1 MGKIYILSPAHP
13 LRGGIAASSERLAQ
27 ALQEAGH
34 ELEMIS
40 FSLQYPDFLFPG
52 KTQFTDDPAPA
63 NLRIRTLLN
72 SVNPLNWW
80 SVGQLLRKERPD
92 LIIVRYWLPF
102 MGPSLGTVLRIAK
115 WNKHTKVIA
124 LTDNIIPHEKRPGDR
139 PFTQYFVKAIDG
151 FISMSA
157 SVAKGIRT
165 FTTTKPIQETV
176 HPLYDNYGAL
186 VSREEALIK
195 LNLPKGGRYLLFFG
209 FIRAYKGLDLL
220 LKAFAKSEVRN
231 LGLKLIVAGE
241 FYSNEEEYQ
250 HLIDKLGI
258 REDLIL
264 HTHFIPNDDVKY
276 YFGAADLLVQP
287 YRTATQSGISQM
299 AYHFE
304 KPMIVTKVGGLPEI
318 VPDGEAGYVVEVD
331 DNAIAASIV
340 RFFEEEKGEEMT
352 KVVVERKALFSWEA
366 MVKVVEELYEKISN
380 K

>member
-1 MGKIYILSPAHP
+1 MSKIYILSPAHP

-34 ELEMIS
+34 EVEMIS
-40 FSLQYPDFLFPG
+40 FSLQYPNFLFPG

-63 NLRIRTLLN
+63 NLKIRTLLH
-72 SVNPLNWW
+72 SINPLNWW
-80 SVGQLLRKERPD
+80 SVGQLLRRELPD

-139 PFTQYFVKAIDG
+139 LFTQYFVKAIDG

-165 FTTTKPIQETV
+165 FTMAKPIQETV
-176 HPLYDNYGAL
+176 HPIYDNYGAL
-186 VSREEALIK
+186 VSRAEALTK
-195 LNLPKGGRYLLFFG
+195 LDLPKGGRYLLFFG

-220 LKAFAKSEVRN
+220 LKAFAKSEVRK

-250 HLIDKLGI
+250 QLIDELGI

-264 HTHFIPNDDVKY
+264 HTHFISNDEVKY

-331 DNAIAASIV
+331 ENAIAAGIV
-340 RFFEEEKGEEMT
+340 RFFEEEKVAEMT
-352 KVVVERKALFSWEA
+352 KVVMERKALFSWAA
-366 MVKVVEELYEKISN
+366 MVRVVEGLYEKISI